1 MYYLFAANSAR
12 NPDGQNGA
20 RMNYFQSVGKAGFWM
35 ARAASGAYACGFL
48 GSEGRRTQFELA
60 LVKEEGV
67 PGRGEA
73 RIMDHGVRLWSGPRA
88 RDVFGSGRTKRPG
101 HIVLLTQNPCRHV
114 SRTGAHRGELK
125 APPGIFIERD
135 AAGGNLIDGA

>member
-1 MYYLFAANSAR
+1 
-12 NPDGQNGA
+12 
-20 RMNYFQSVGKAGFWM
+20 M

-73 RIMDHGVRLWSGPRA
+73 RIMDVRLWSARA
-88 RDVFGSGRTKRPG
+88 RVSFWGWKDEKTWSYCSSRPESVPTCQPHWCSRKRTENAVRET
-101 HIVLLTQNPCRHV
+101 H
-114 SRTGAHRGELK
+114 
-125 APPGIFIERD
+125 
-135 AAGGNLIDGA
+135 